1 MFHSYDHVD
10 IKIDDTG
17 DFHRRYFTWMPKASV
32 LYDLPSDL
40 GNVYATVTKG
50 YKSGG
55 FNTQMFSEVLQQRL
69 MHIMGI
75 GKQYD
80 VNSVVG
86 YKPEYSWN
94 YEIGTHLS
102 FAEGKVQAEMSL
114 FYISHLP
121 V

>member
-1 MFHSYDHVD
+1 
-10 IKIDDTG
+10 
-17 DFHRRYFTWMPKASV
+17 
-32 LYDLPSDL
+32 
-40 GNVYATVTKG
+40 
-50 YKSGG
+50 
-55 FNTQMFSEVLQQRL
+55 

-114 FYISHLP
+114 FYIDCRDQQLTMFPEGTTTGRIMTNAGKTRSAGRDFCQIYSG
-121 V
+121 

>member
-1 MFHSYDHVD
+1 
-10 IKIDDTG
+10 
-17 DFHRRYFTWMPKASV
+17 
-32 LYDLPSDL
+32 
-40 GNVYATVTKG
+40 
-50 YKSGG
+50 
-55 FNTQMFSEVLQQRL
+55 MFSEVLQQRL

-114 FYISHLP
+114 FYIDCRDQQLTMFPEGTTTGRIMTNAGKTRSAGGEISVKYIP
-121 V
+121 VDGLLLNAAYGYTDFMTIEVR